1 MRTIISIK
9 VHENL
14 PSLMLRNRTRKKVAK
29 IKAEEE
35 EAKKPKTIPHWKKH
49 FQNEKE
55 LQEDTAK
62 KKVSFSFSKH
72 SLANTDAELP
82 DVDIEKDADLT
93 EVSLNSENNKA
104 EDQILSNKFIQEI
117 KEHEQDSILEL
128 NNIKLYMVN
137 EGGYKNAKDI
147 LFYNI
152 II

>member
-1 MRTIISIK
+1 
-9 VHENL
+9 
-14 PSLMLRNRTRKKVAK
+14 MLRNRTRKKVAK

-49 FQNEKE
+49 LQNEKE

-62 KKVSFSFSKH
+62 KKVSFTLSKN
-72 SLANTDAELP
+72 SLVNTDNELP
-82 DVDIEKDADLT
+82 NVVMEKDPDLT
-93 EVSLNSENNKA
+93 EVSLNSENNKT
-104 EDQILSNKFIQEI
+104 EDQMLTNKFIQEI
-117 KEHEQDSILEL
+117 KGHEQDSILEL
-128 NNIKLYMVN
+128 NNIKLYMVD